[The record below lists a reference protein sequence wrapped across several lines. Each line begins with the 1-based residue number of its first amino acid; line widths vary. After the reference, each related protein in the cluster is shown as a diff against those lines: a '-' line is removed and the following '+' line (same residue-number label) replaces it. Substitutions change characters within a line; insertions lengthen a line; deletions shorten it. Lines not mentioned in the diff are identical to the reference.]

1 MPTSVYRTK
10 MHASFQASVLLG
22 ILLATATSFSVT
34 PRHYSPRHYEGSAGG
49 RSSPKR
55 LYRSDA
61 TGGSV
66 ALSASPRTSSD
77 PAAED
82 EARDLRE
89 RAETLR
95 REVGDFLREKDD
107 AIRAEEE
114 ERDRFE
120 AERRRTRERYS
131 AEVPILKGDGATEME
146 RVEFPPRID
155 GGGSHVGRGVSG

>member
-1 MPTSVYRTK
+1 M
-10 MHASFQASVLLG
+10 
-22 ILLATATSFSVT
+22 
-34 PRHYSPRHYEGSAGG
+34 
-49 RSSPKR
+49 
-55 LYRSDA
+55 
-61 TGGSV
+61 
-66 ALSASPRTSSD
+66 
-77 PAAED
+77 
-82 EARDLRE
+82 
-89 RAETLR
+89 
-95 REVGDFLREKDD
+95 REKDD